1 MSQIVGWFHVD
12 HSSFVVWQ
20 VLCSGPGAQP
30 TQPLHLSGEQPE
42 KLLSTAS
49 TPAVIY
55 LQLLHGRFDPFELR
69 LCIMYAERPAD
80 FPDTTFNPSTVLHG
94 GQSDT

>member
-1 MSQIVGWFHVD
+1 MSQTVGWFHVD

-20 VLCSGPGAQP
+20 VFCSGPGAQP

-55 LQLLHGRFDPFELR
+55 LQVLHARLDPFESR
-69 LCIMYAERPAD
+69 LCIMYAEMPAD
-80 FPDTTFNPSTVLHG
+80 FPDTMSHLSTCL
-94 GQSDT
+94 T